1 MSTRESIRRELE
13 ELAKLAETMRNDPK
27 LDARSSGEWSALDAW
42 ADDRPPTAASN
53 PRPSSVTVPPA
64 IHSEA
69 PQTILASLDDPGVRG
84 RRAPAILGMAVAFLC
99 VVGTVAT
106 IATTVTRAQRAP
118 ASLGAA
124 EPSPGPARP
133 GASPPVTPLPSPPR
147 DEPPVQTAVPVA
159 IGSTPSLALSTSRL
173 PAIPTSKALGHSTAV
188 PVKQPAKKATTDAP
202 SLDELMR
209 KAVAVPAKGQQ

>member
-42 ADDRPPTAASN
+42 ADDRPPAAVPN

-64 IHSEA
+64 VHSDA
-69 PQTILASLDDPGVRG
+69 PHTILASLDEPGVRG
-84 RRAPAILGMAVAFLC
+84 RRAPAILGMGVAFLC

-106 IATTVTRAQRAP
+106 IAVTVTKAPHAP
-118 ASLGAA
+118 ASQGAA
-124 EPSPGPARP
+124 QPSPGTALPN
-133 GASPPVTPLPSPPR
+133 ASPLGTTLPAAAR
-147 DEPPVQTAVPVA
+147 DEPPVRTAEPMA
-159 IGSTPSLALSTSRL
+159 TGSTPPLAVSTSRL
-173 PAIPTSKALGHSTAV
+173 PAIPTSKAVGHSTAV
-188 PVKQPAKKATTDAP
+188 PVKSPAKKPTTDAS

-209 KAVAVPAKGQQ
+209 KAVAVPPKGQ